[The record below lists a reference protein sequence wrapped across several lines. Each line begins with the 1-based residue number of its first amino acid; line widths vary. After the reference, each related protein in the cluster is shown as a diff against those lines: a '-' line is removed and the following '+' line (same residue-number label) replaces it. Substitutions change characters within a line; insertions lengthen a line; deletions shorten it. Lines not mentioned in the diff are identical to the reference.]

1 MCTNNFFSIFCI
13 CLLVLLCSDELT
25 QTCERLQDELSKS
38 SIEIDRL
45 NSNLLKTEDENRAH
59 TEEIKALKDQMN
71 TVYTKVYT
79 LEVLCLIFLSVY

>member
-1 MCTNNFFSIFCI
+1 MVFNNLHVPCSQIVFFSSLCI

-71 TVYTKVYT
+71 TVYTKV
-79 LEVLCLIFLSVY
+79 